1 MSTYLALDDLRY
13 VTYSHSDYLD
23 VLQIHAD
30 HIKKKK
36 KKSLLINHC
45 ELPETISA
53 YYDQIIFYDDALPYA
68 SRIYTGVSSIEEDF
82 FVLMHDNDIL
92 ISENSQMHMV
102 ATVFQHRK
110 MHRLDLKHTP
120 LRNANDNINL
130 NYKYQLVRQHYFK
143 NHPSIGTN
151 YVYDVN
157 PSIWDKKCLLEVMKE
172 FHDLSYREI
181 EQEDVQRFCSKKDFY
196 QIHCPDQRNIKQA
209 GHFLCPDI
217 FVFLHITHGGKFLP
231 TNGSSIYGQTYRDVE
246 DRYKGI
252 VNRYNLMEN
261 ERGFG

>member
-23 VLQIHAD
+23 VLQIHVD

-53 YYDQIIFYDDALPYA
+53 HYDQIIFYDDALPYA
-68 SRIYTGVSSIEEDF
+68 SRIYTGVSGIEEGF

-92 ISENSQMHMV
+92 ISENSQIHMV
-102 ATVFQHRK
+102 ATVFQHKK

-120 LRNANDNINL
+120 VRNPPKGSVSL
-130 NYKYQLVRQHYFK
+130 NYKYQLCRHK
-143 NHPSIGTN
+143 MIPGND
-151 YVYDVN
+151 YVYNVN
-157 PSIWDKKCLLEVMKE
+157 PSMWDKKCLLEVMKK

-181 EQEDVQRFCSKKDFY
+181 EKNEVQQFCSEKDFY
-196 QIHCPDQRNIKQA
+196 FLYCPDPSKVKQA
-209 GHFLCPDI
+209 GHFFCSDI

-231 TNGSSIYGQTYRDVE
+231 TNGKSVHGQSYRDVE

-261 ERGFG
+261 KRGFG

>member
-23 VLQIHAD
+23 VLQIHVD

-45 ELPETISA
+45 KLPESISA

-68 SRIYTGVSSIEEDF
+68 SRIYTGVSGIEEDF

-92 ISENSQMHMV
+92 ISQKDNEMHMV

-120 LRNANDNINL
+120 LKNVDDLIRL
-130 NYKYQLVRQHYFK
+130 NYEYELHKKRIVQG
-143 NHPSIGTN
+143 ND
-151 YVYDVN
+151 YVYNVN
-157 PSIWDKKCLLEVMKE
+157 PSIWDKKCLLEIMKK

-181 EQEDVQRFCSKKDFY
+181 EKYEVQQFCSNKDFY
-196 QIHCPDQRNIKQA
+196 FVHCPDPNRVKHA

-231 TNGSSIYGQTYRDVE
+231 TNGSSVYGQTYRDVE
-246 DRYKGI
+246 DKYKGI